1 VIRNDGYLRTM
12 VQRPLA
18 AALGLIVAAS
28 MAACGTTAPTPP
40 VSARPTATAVVQAS
54 PSATPG
60 ATPTLSGT
68 PPLAI
73 APVPTSQF
81 ATPAPAAAGLD
92 AAAEAALQKT
102 LDSIRTSGGYPG
114 VSAAIVY
121 PDGSTWSGQSGMAIV
136 SSKDAVTADTLFS
149 VGSISKTFVAALAGR
164 LAARGTISLD
174 DPLSKY
180 VPTFPNAANI
190 SLRQLLNHTSGIKDL
205 FQNLSPAITARPS
218 RVWTADQVLA
228 GVGTPYFAPGKS
240 YHYSNTNYV
249 LLGLAIEQA
258 TGQPIASLIRSEFL
272 APLGLDHTF
281 YQVTEQA
288 QGPKAHGYMGS
299 ASAPVD
305 QWPVQTM
312 IPFTSEVTAVGPA
325 GAYVSNATDLARW
338 ATALYGGDV
347 LDQATLASMVDI
359 SPSAPFKPR
368 YLYGLGFE
376 EWSMAGLTAWGHRGN
391 LDGFWSTMAYLPASH
406 ITIVI
411 LTNAQWAD
419 PIGAA
424 ASLAKTVLGPT
435 S

>member
-1 VIRNDGYLRTM
+1 
-12 VQRPLA
+12 
-18 AALGLIVAAS
+18 
-28 MAACGTTAPTPP
+28 
-40 VSARPTATAVVQAS
+40 
-54 PSATPG
+54 
-60 ATPTLSGT
+60 
-68 PPLAI
+68 
-73 APVPTSQF
+73 
-81 ATPAPAAAGLD
+81 
-92 AAAEAALQKT
+92 
-102 LDSIRTSGGYPG
+102 
-114 VSAAIVY
+114 
-121 PDGSTWSGQSGMAIV
+121 MAILA
-136 SSKDAVTADTLFS
+136 SKTAVTADTLFS

-164 LAARGTISLD
+164 LAARGMIGLD

-272 APLGLDHTF
+272 TPLGLDHTF

-288 QGPKAHGYMGS
+288 PGPKAHGYMGS

-376 EWSMAGLTAWGHRGN
+376 EWSMAGQTAWGHRGN